1 MMANEY
7 VNKVLFGG
15 QTVMDITDTTAT
27 HDKVLTGYSA
37 YGADGS
43 LMSGDAANLVMTE
56 TLDPHG
62 GTVLTIT
69 GEPAYG
75 YNWMGYQAEYVQQ
88 LGTFSVALANT
99 DFATW
104 TPSTTAKTIRAT
116 SNLTTF
122 SASMTSYDYLIR
134 WQFDFTAAYPTG
146 TTTTVAPKRQFVELW
161 QAIIRRPRYLSDM
174 EASSFNYNVCLTFFT
189 APGIIYYNSSGTQ
202 TLAYTSSY
210 GIYPGATAATFSSAT
225 SASPTV
231 TVKLP
236 TISARCSTTYMSTA
250 MAGVIDQQNSIVK
263 MRADLFRSAIG
274 APARSMYEGL
284 ADLYHYP
291 L

>member
-1 MMANEY
+1 MPNEY

-15 QTVMDITDTTAT
+15 QTVIDVTDTTAT
-27 HDKVLTGYSA
+27 HDKVLSGYGA
-37 YGADGS
+37 YGADGAF
-43 LMSGDAANLVMTE
+43 MSGDAASLVMTE

-88 LGTFSVALANT
+88 LGTFSVALKDT
-99 DFATW
+99 DFDTW
-104 TPSTTAKTIRAT
+104 EPSTTAKTIRAT

-122 SASMTSYDYLIR
+122 TAAMTTYDYLIR
-134 WQFDFTAAYPTG
+134 WQFEFNAAYVLG
-146 TTTTVAPKRQFVELW
+146 TTPKVAPQRQFVELW
-161 QAIIRRPRYLSDM
+161 QAIFRRPRYLSDL
-174 EASSFNYNVCLTFFT
+174 EASNFNYNVCLTFFT
-189 APGIIYYNSSGTQ
+189 APGIIYYNSSGTE
-202 TLAYTSSY
+202 TLAYTASY

-236 TISARCSTTYMSTA
+236 TIAARCSTTYMSTTMASA
-250 MAGVIDQQNSIVK
+250 MDKQNSVVK

-274 APARSMYEGL
+274 APTRSMYEGL